1 MDQPRLIGI
10 GGPDVSAP
18 DDIGHIDIA
27 NLAVEAAK
35 CLAISGREPGVP
47 ESATGRDSSQR
58 VDQQRRIMGVF
69 QIQQALGR
77 TQRASEAFSGIQP
90 IVVDG

>member
-18 DDIGHIDIA
+18 DDIGHVDIA
-27 NLAVEAAK
+27 DLAAETAK
-35 CLAISGREPGVP
+35 RLAIRGSEAGISEC
-47 ESATGRDSSQR
+47 ATGRDSSQR

-69 QIQQALGR
+69 QVQQALGG
-77 TQRASEAFSGIQP
+77 T
-90 IVVDG
+90 